1 MAVKRVGEQYHA
13 KNEEGLTQSQN
24 LCFLSLNFQI
34 FLKVELLLSYGK
46 TDFRL
51 QKTPWCAQLF
61 LVLILKCC
69 FQFSCDSVTQRKIT

>member
-24 LCFLSLNFQI
+24 FCFLSLNFQI

-51 QKTPWCAQLF
+51 QDF
-61 LVLILKCC
+61 
-69 FQFSCDSVTQRKIT
+69 

>member
-13 KNEEGLTQSQN
+13 KMRRDNSISESLLPFSE
-24 LCFLSLNFQI
+24 LSN

-51 QKTPWCAQLF
+51 QDF
-61 LVLILKCC
+61 
-69 FQFSCDSVTQRKIT
+69 

>member
-13 KNEEGLTQSQN
+13 ENEEGLTQSQN
-24 LCFLSLNFQI
+24 LSFLSQNFQI

-51 QKTPWCAQLF
+51 QDF
-61 LVLILKCC
+61 
-69 FQFSCDSVTQRKIT
+69 